1 MAERQAR
8 GAPWL
13 KKEPVFTCSTCSK
26 HGLFFNITVIL
37 LQVILLVVINL

>member
-13 KKEPVFTCSTCSK
+13 KKEKEPVFTTS
-26 HGLFFNITVIL
+26 LFL
-37 LQVILLVVINL
+37 INLCIVRQWNIDGLIFIIL